1 MNVITPGISTS
12 SGRWTRAHA
21 RRHGALQRERVLRVP
36 AGRACAEEDAP
47 GGHM

>member
-1 MNVITPGISTS
+1 VKVITPGISTS
-12 SGRWTRAHA
+12 AGRGAGAHA

-47 GGHM
+47 GGYM